1 MYYRKNLTVDAIRV
15 YENYLDSYH
24 SNHSQEQSNL
34 KNIIKIGEIYKKLG
48 KLYFTNQNYLSS
60 AECFDKAVDFD
71 IFDDDIRK
79 FYATSEYINLKNLKN
94 LNISDNVNVNNIS
107 LGENNTMDVKLNG
120 KFSRHRWLVK
130 PIKLPLLQQIEQ
142 SESKKIEDNFTL

>member
-34 KNIIKIGEIYKKLG
+34 NNRIKIGEIYKKLG

-94 LNISDNVNVNNIS
+94 LNILDNVNVNNNS
-107 LGENNTMDVKLNG
+107 LGENKND
-120 KFSRHRWLVK
+120 
-130 PIKLPLLQQIEQ
+130 Q
-142 SESKKIEDNFTL
+142 